1 MVFISYLRKSL
12 KNAVNKI
19 HALRSNSQS
28 ISSSKKGEND
38 EKTLF
43 IIYDMY
49 DVTSW

>member
-1 MVFISYLRKSL
+1 MDFIAYSRKSL
-12 KNAVNKI
+12 KNSVNKMS
-19 HALRSNSQS
+19 ALRSNSQS

-43 IIYDMY
+43 TIYDMY